1 MLSIPDDQDPLSP
14 AFTHHEFKTIVGGID
29 GDEGNRAVIVLAG
42 ASHISPGM
50 PIRPE
55 EVREELDRILKS
67 REFRSSRRSK
77 DFLRC
82 VVDAMLDGAA
92 DSLKERTIGIEV
104 FGRPLSYAPGEDA
117 TVRVKAGEVRTRLGL
132 YYSTNAAASVL
143 ID

>member
-1 MLSIPDDQDPLSP
+1 
-14 AFTHHEFKTIVGGID
+14 
-29 GDEGNRAVIVLAG
+29 
-42 ASHISPGM
+42 M

-77 DFLRC
+77 DFLRY